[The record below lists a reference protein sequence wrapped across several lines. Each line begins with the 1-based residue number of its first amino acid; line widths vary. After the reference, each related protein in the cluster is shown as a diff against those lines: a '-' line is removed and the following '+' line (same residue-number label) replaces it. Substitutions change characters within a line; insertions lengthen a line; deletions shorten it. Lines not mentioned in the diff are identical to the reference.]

1 MTLEESYEILENY
14 YQNIYGMYDDN
25 WIDYDL
31 EAQQGVARYHF
42 YFVTKLQLEKIIQK
56 RYQLDH
62 QEKMILQWLLEEDM
76 EPKVCE
82 AIRVILEMDV

>member
-31 EAQQGVARYHF
+31 DVPF
-42 YFVTKLQLEKIIQK
+42 TKLQLEKIIQK
-56 RYQLDH
+56 RYKLDQIGRAH
-62 QEKMILQWLLEEDM
+62 
-76 EPKVCE
+76 V
-82 AIRVILEMDV
+82 

>member
-31 EAQQGVARYHF
+31 DVVF
-42 YFVTKLQLEKIIQK
+42 TKLQLEKIIQK
-56 RYQLDH
+56 RYKLDH

>member
-31 EAQQGVARYHF
+31 DVAF
-42 YFVTKLQLEKIIQK
+42 TKLQLEKIIQK
-56 RYQLDH
+56 
-62 QEKMILQWLLEEDM
+62 I
-76 EPKVCE
+76 PKRFKSRKTMVR
-82 AIRVILEMDV
+82 IRGY